1 MHWRVIYCYMIR
13 RTQSV
18 LFALFAVFSLTFG
31 TVLPAFAA
39 VSTPT
44 NLTLVGGVYTN
55 DATPTFTW
63 NRPAGATWYEFTMD
77 DGSWKS
83 IGNVGTYTHRE
94 LPSGWHTFFLR
105 AHNNA
110 GDISVSTSIT
120 FEIDTEGPNVSAVSP
135 LNAVTH
141 RPVTFTVTAG
151 SSDVMATYCALYVQ
165 GRGTFDMNAEFSSSA
180 RSRAF
185 TRSLTFTDAPKSVE
199 VYAKCKDG
207 DGNWTQGPVRTV
219 SVTSS
224 GSAMPKV
231 NIAHGTV
238 MKAQCDSYAPKSDS
252 CHAVYY
258 FGHDGKRHAFTSEAV
273 YQSWYG
279 NSYAGMVI
287 ISEAQMHAIPVG
299 ENVTIRPGTNLVKFS
314 GSTTVYAVEKGAV
327 LRPIVNEAVAKA
339 IYGSRWVSA
348 IVSLPSTV
356 RGDYMFGEKIDSSSD
371 YSKYQAYASVHSI
384 DENF

>member
-1 MHWRVIYCYMIR
+1 MIR
-13 RTQSV
+13 RTQTV
-18 LFALFAVFSLTFG
+18 LLSLIAVFAMTFG

-44 NLTLVGGVYTN
+44 SLTLVGGVYTN
-55 DATPTFTW
+55 DTTPTFTW
-63 NRPAGATWYEFTMD
+63 NSPAGATWYEFAMD

-83 IGNVGTYTHRE
+83 IGNVQTYTHRE

-110 GDISVSTSIT
+110 GDISVSTSVT
-120 FEIDTEGPNVSAVSP
+120 FEIDTVGPNVSAVSP

-151 SSDVMATYCALYVQ
+151 SSDVMATYCTLYVQ
-165 GRGTFDMNAEFSSSA
+165 GKGTSDMNAEFSSSA

-185 TRSLTFTDAPKSVE
+185 THSLTFTEAQASVE

-207 DGNWTQGPVRTV
+207 DGNWTKGPSRNVTV
-219 SVTSS
+219 TNS
-224 GSAMPKV
+224 GHTTPAV
-231 NIAHGTV
+231 NVSRGTII
-238 MKAQCDSYAPKSDS
+238 KAQCDSYAPKSDS

-273 YQSWYG
+273 YRSWYG
-279 NSYAGMVI
+279 NTYAGMVI
-287 ISEAQMHAIPVG
+287 ISDAQMGAIPVG
-299 ENVTIRPGTNLVKFS
+299 EHVTIRPGTALVKFS
-314 GSTTVYAVEKGAV
+314 GSTTVYAVEKGGV

-339 IYGSRWVSA
+339 IYGSRWAGA

-356 RGDYMFGEKIDSSSD
+356 RGDYTFGEKIDSSSD
-371 YSKYQAYASVHSI
+371 YSKYQAYASVRSI
-384 DENF
+384 DDNF